1 MSSYKGK
8 GVDEIFDD
16 IWSEEQISKMSYQ
29 IGNGLAISIGIIW
42 AIATATF
49 ARIGGIAAGLGF
61 DLLDKHFRP
70 RHRNRPARNYF
81 QTI

>member
-29 IGNGLAISIGIIW
+29 IGNGLAISIGII
-42 AIATATF
+42 
-49 ARIGGIAAGLGF
+49 
-61 DLLDKHFRP
+61 
-70 RHRNRPARNYF
+70 
-81 QTI
+81 